1 LPKSDDVTGFRLTN
15 WPEFEQ
21 YGCILAKLG
30 QIPVKLTG
38 IWFAGIRQ
46 QRLEVAGFRFTSLVI
61 FSYML
66 NTVKYFTSKQTKHKT
81 NTYQAKFYQN
91 KTLSELVY

>member
-61 FSYML
+61 FSYEP
-66 NTVKYFTSKQTKHKT
+66 NAKKYF
-81 NTYQAKFYQN
+81 
-91 KTLSELVY
+91 SEKKIK